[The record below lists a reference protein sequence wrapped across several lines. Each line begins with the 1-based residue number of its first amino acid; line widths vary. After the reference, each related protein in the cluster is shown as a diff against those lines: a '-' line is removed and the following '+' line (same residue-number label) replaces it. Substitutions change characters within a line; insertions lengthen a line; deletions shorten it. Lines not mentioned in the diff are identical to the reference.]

1 MCTCVCVYRKGKEQA
16 WLQERYRPR
25 CQWGEMRG
33 GTWKERRGA
42 QEPPV
47 GTVGLGRVEGRAE
60 PGFCPSECPPPCVL
74 CSATTQALGP
84 RPWHTQPARGSSSP
98 KSASPGCLVCPL
110 QGAWRGRRGRK
121 RQALAG
127 LPGPGSS
134 GISLRLKPASPAPS
148 FPPSEETQ
156 Q

>member
-1 MCTCVCVYRKGKEQA
+1 MCVRVCVYRKGKEQE
-16 WLQERYRPR
+16 WLRERYTPR
-25 CQWGEMRG
+25 CQQGEMRG
-33 GTWKERRGA
+33 GTWKERQGA

-60 PGFCPSECPPPCVL
+60 PRFCPSECPPPHMF
-74 CSATTQALGP
+74 CSVATQALGSEALAHSACT
-84 RPWHTQPARGSSSP
+84 WQPSP
-98 KSASPGCLVCPL
+98 KSASPGCLVYPL
-110 QGAWRGRRGRK
+110 QGARRGRRGRK

-148 FPPSEETQ
+148 FPPSEETHQ
-156 Q
+156 